1 MPVDLPKYT
10 VIGDVCL
17 DVTNY
22 IDRYAR
28 VNPEDSSVPLWQIK
42 YSDSELGMAG
52 NYNRMLNKLGAK
64 NLLFNGDSSY
74 DSVKVRYFDYLTSE
88 YISRVD
94 LDNKATLNLLKH
106 PLIGLST
113 KGKIVIV
120 ADYQKGMVTRE
131 LAEYISTQAARIYV
145 DSKSKDISYF
155 KNATVKVNEHEF
167 ANLKA
172 QAGIH
177 RLLVTKGS
185 KGSVLYDSKHKVI
198 AEHHGSGVDA
208 QNVSGAGDVFFSAFI
223 YAENELQYSPKDSLK
238 YATCA
243 AGISIQYNHTYIPSK
258 EEIDAE
264 FNKTT
269 G

>member
-1 MPVDLPKYT
+1 MLVDLPKYT
-10 VIGDVCL
+10 VIGDICL

-22 IDRYAR
+22 VDRYAR
-28 VNPEDSSVPLWQIK
+28 VNPEDSSVPLWQIR
-42 YSDSELGMAG
+42 YSNSELGMAG
-52 NYNRMLNKLGAK
+52 NYNRMLTKLGVE
-64 NLLFNGDSSY
+64 NILFSGNSSY
-74 DSVKVRYFDYLTSE
+74 HSVKTRYFDYLTSE
-88 YISRVD
+88 YLSRVD
-94 LDNKATLNLLKH
+94 LDNKETLDLLKH
-106 PLIGLST
+106 PSIGLYT
-113 KGKIVIV
+113 GGKVVIV
-120 ADYQKGMVTRE
+120 ADYQKGMVTKE
-131 LAEYISTQAARIYV
+131 LVQYIGTKAAKIYV

-167 ANLKA
+167 ASLKA
-172 QAGIH
+172 QAGID

-185 KGSVLYDSKHKVI
+185 AGSVLYDSKHKVI
-198 AEHHGSGVDA
+198 AEHPGSGVNA